1 MKFSIDKQE
10 QYSIFRLDEDQLNS
24 ANAPDVKSEITVMN
38 AEGVRNLI
46 FDLSPIQYVDS
57 SGLSTLL
64 VARRLCQT
72 VNGSFAVTGIQEPV
86 LKLIRISQLEDVLNV
101 IPTNQEAVDFI
112 RMEEMER
119 SLGAESE
126 E

>member
-10 QYSIFRLDEDQLNS
+10 QYSIFRLDEDQLNTV
-24 ANAPDVKSEITVMN
+24 NAPDVKSEITVLN

-46 FDLSPIQYVDS
+46 FDLAPVQYVDS

-64 VARRLCQT
+64 VARRLCQS
-72 VNGSFAVTGIQEPV
+72 VNGSFAVTGVQEPV
-86 LKLIRISQLEDVLNV
+86 LKLIRISQLEDILNV
-101 IPTNQEAVDFI
+101 IPTNHEAVDFI
-112 RMEEMER
+112 RMEEIER
-119 SLGAESE
+119 QLGESE

>member
-1 MKFSIDKQE
+1 MKFSIDKEE
-10 QYSIFRLDEDQLNS
+10 QYSIFRLDEDQLNT
-24 ANAPDVKSEITVMN
+24 ANAPDVKSEITVLN

-46 FDLSPIQYVDS
+46 FDLSPVQYVDS

-64 VARRLCQT
+64 VARRLCQAT
-72 VNGSFAVTGIQEPV
+72 NGSFVVTGIQEPV

-101 IPTNQEAVDFI
+101 IPTNHEAIDFI

-119 SLGAESE
+119 QLRDSE